1 MGVGENHEQSAY
13 GFFVHTFEA
22 ISSFPLKLIW
32 LIFHVYSYDIF
43 C

>member
-1 MGVGENHEQSAY
+1 MSRNAC
-13 GFFVHTFEA
+13 GFFLCRFET

-32 LIFHVYSYDIF
+32 LIFHVYSYDIL